1 MIIMHRFKTSSLL
14 IFITLLYTGAQA
26 QIPVSE
32 LAGQVNAIQ
41 TAVPFMTITPD
52 SRAGGMGDAGV
63 ATTPD
68 INSQYWNSSKYAF
81 QEGKWGV
88 GVSYSPWLRNL
99 VNDINLAYLAGYYRI
114 DKLQAVSMSLRY
126 FSLGDIQF
134 TDEWGSTIR
143 NFNPNE
149 FSIDAGYARA
159 FSDKISAGI
168 VFRYIYSNLTGGTG
182 VGGSDTKPGM
192 SFAAD
197 INMYYHSKVSLGSK
211 DGEASFG
218 ANISNIG
225 TKMSYTPNQEADFIP
240 TNLRLGGALG
250 IDLDKFN
257 RMNFTLDINKLL
269 VPTPPI
275 YNDSTGEI
283 IAGMDPDVSVPVGML
298 HSFYDAPGGAKEE
311 FHEIMWSTG
320 VEYWYNQLL
329 AIRGGFF
336 YEHETKGNR
345 KYFSMGLGLRLNVFA
360 VDFSYLIPLHQNNPL
375 AGTLRFSLLFNF
387 DPSKKNT
394 SKKRT

>member
-1 MIIMHRFKTSSLL
+1 MNRYKTIFLFSLA
-14 IFITLLYTGAQA
+14 TLLSAGTWA

-52 SRAGGMGDAGV
+52 SRAGAMGDAGV

-68 INSQYWNSSKYAF
+68 INSQYWNASKYAF
-81 QEGKWGV
+81 MEGKWGI
-88 GVSYSPWLRNL
+88 GISYSPWLRNL

-114 DKLQAVSMSLRY
+114 DKLQTISMSLRY
-126 FSLGDIQF
+126 FSLGNIQF

-149 FSIDAGYARA
+149 FSLDAGYARA
-159 FSDKISAGI
+159 FSKKISAGI

-197 INMYYHSKVSLGSK
+197 INMYYHSNVSLGSK

-218 ANISNIG
+218 VNISNIG
-225 TKMSYTPNQEADFIP
+225 TKMAYTPNQEPDFIP

-257 RMNFTLDINKLL
+257 RINFTLDINKLL

-275 YNDSTGEI
+275 YSDSTGEI

-320 VEYWYNQLL
+320 IEYWYNQLL

-336 YEHETKGNR
+336 YENETKGNR
-345 KYFSMGLGLRLNVFA
+345 KYFSMGVGLRLNVFA

-387 DPSKKNT
+387 DPAKKST
-394 SKKRT
+394 KKKRG

>member
-1 MIIMHRFKTSSLL
+1 MNRYKTIFLFSLA
-14 IFITLLYTGAQA
+14 TLLSAVTWA

-52 SRAGGMGDAGV
+52 SRAGAMGDAGV

-68 INSQYWNSSKYAF
+68 INSQYWNASKYAF
-81 QEGKWGV
+81 MEGKWGI
-88 GVSYSPWLRNL
+88 GISYSPWLRNL

-114 DKLQAVSMSLRY
+114 DKLQTVSMSLRY
-126 FSLGDIQF
+126 FSLGNIQF

-149 FSIDAGYARA
+149 FSLDAGYARA
-159 FSDKISAGI
+159 FSKKISAGI

-197 INMYYHSKVSLGSK
+197 INMYYHSKVSLGPK

-218 ANISNIG
+218 VNISNIG
-225 TKMSYTPNQEADFIP
+225 TKMAYTPNQEADFIP

-257 RMNFTLDINKLL
+257 RINFTLDINKLL

-320 VEYWYNQLL
+320 IEYWYNQLL

-336 YEHETKGNR
+336 YENETKGNR
-345 KYFSMGLGLRLNVFA
+345 KYFSMGVGLRLNVFA

-387 DPSKKNT
+387 DPAKKSNK
-394 SKKRT
+394 KKRG